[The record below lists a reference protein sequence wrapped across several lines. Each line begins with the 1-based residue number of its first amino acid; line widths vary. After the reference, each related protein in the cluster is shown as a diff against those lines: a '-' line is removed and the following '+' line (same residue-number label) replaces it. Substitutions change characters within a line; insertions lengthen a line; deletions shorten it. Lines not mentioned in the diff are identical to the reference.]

1 MYNVA
6 FPYRFDNSGRT
17 AVDSASDHIRDL
29 IEQVLFTSP
38 GERVNRPEF
47 GSGLMQAVFSPNSI
61 EMLAATQFLVQG
73 ALQQNLSSLIEV
85 SKVDVSA
92 NDNTLTVTYAYVV
105 RQTQQQQVAQF
116 SRGSQSQ

>member
-1 MYNVA
+1 MFNVA
-6 FPYRFDNSGRT
+6 FPYRYDSSGRT
-17 AVDSASDHIRDL
+17 AGSTDNDHIRDL

-38 GERVNRPEF
+38 GERVNRPDF
-47 GSGLMQAVFSPNSI
+47 GSGLMQAVFSPNST

-92 NDNTLTVTYAYVV
+92 ADSTLTVTVAYVV

-116 SRGSQSQ
+116 TRGTQSQ